1 MNVVPR
7 IDVVDLGR
15 ADYEATLAFQRR
27 LVEDRAAARVI
38 DTLVFVEHPPVITL
52 GRRRGADAHVLAA
65 AETPV
70 VTVERGGDVTW
81 HGPGQLVGY
90 PILLLGPGERDVHAV
105 LRRLEGALIAALAE
119 LGLPGE
125 RREGFTGVWC
135 RGRKLVSVGVA
146 IRHWVTFHGFA
157 LNVDPDLGEFARVH
171 PCGLDAS
178 VMGSVVSIGGSAP
191 ERRELVRVIAAAI
204 GSAFGR
210 LTGDARALTI
220 DAAGQPIP

>member
-7 IDVVDLGR
+7 IDVIDLGR
-15 ADYEATLAFQRR
+15 ADYGATLELQRR
-27 LVEDRAAARVI
+27 LVEERAAGRGQ
-38 DTLVFVEHPPVITL
+38 DTLLLVEHPPVITL
-52 GRRRGADAHVLAA
+52 GRRRGAGDHVLAA

-90 PILLLGPGERDVHAV
+90 PIFALGPGERDVHAV
-105 LRRLEGALIAALAE
+105 LRRLEGALIDVLGA
-119 LGLPGE
+119 LGLPAE

-157 LNVDPDLGEFARVH
+157 LNVDPDLSEFARVH
-171 PCGLDAS
+171 PCGLDAA
-178 VMGSVVSIGGSAP
+178 VMGSMASVGGPVP
-191 ERRELVRVIAAAI
+191 ERGELLARVASAVAIAFAREAGPV
-204 GSAFGR
+204 
-210 LTGDARALTI
+210 RAL
-220 DAAGQPIP
+220 AVEEGAGE